1 MVTGFSRNSRE
12 VRRGR
17 CCMLCTGKLKAD
29 STGGQSSNL
38 IHIQMT
44 PLHSLDSYASNFK
57 LKTEGMEVAIYSGSC
72 PLTCLACPQ
81 PSRTLQHQVCPPAA
95 VLCVCLLLVAL
106 HSLPTISSVWQVF
119 CAVTL
124 RCALQVEL
132 LCPQVQHSSL
142 QLSNSPESKC

>member
-1 MVTGFSRNSRE
+1 
-12 VRRGR
+12 
-17 CCMLCTGKLKAD
+17 MLCTGKLEAD
-29 STGGQSSNL
+29 STAGGQSSNL

-44 PLHSLDSYASNFK
+44 TLHSLDSYASK

-81 PSRTLQHQVCPPAA
+81 PSRTLQHQVCLPAA

-106 HSLPTISSVWQVF
+106 HSLPTISSMWQVF

-124 RCALQVEL
+124 RWALQVEL

-142 QLSNSPESKC
+142 QLCNSPESKC